1 MGTKRLVASLA
12 YLKSVFDALQGILGG
27 YQWPC
32 RVVDCH
38 HICPL
43 SIDCLHVHLIYQL
56 LVLCSMLLL

>member
-1 MGTKRLVASLA
+1 MGNKRLVASLA

-38 HICPL
+38 HICPV
-43 SIDCLHVHLIYQL
+43 SINCLHAHFIHQL
-56 LVLCSMLLL
+56 PVLCSIPLL